1 MYIVALDSFEKR
13 YNNYVHLKAHANF
26 LILVIWFSK
35 QFVIE
40 VGPRGRAKD
49 MHIIREGG
57 RERISNFKMSEVN
70 ILRKGRVRKKP
81 V

>member
-57 RERISNFKMSEVN
+57 RERISD
-70 ILRKGRVRKKP
+70 
-81 V
+81 